1 MVTRWIFAGIVALLA
16 LQRLAELRLSRKNEA
31 RILAQGGIEVAPEQ
45 YRMMKVLH
53 TSWFAAMLV
62 EVFVLQRPFV
72 PALSLCALC
81 LLIAGQ
87 VFRYSAIRTL
97 GWRWT
102 VRVMILPGAEPVR
115 SGIYRFIRHP
125 NYLGVILEI
134 AAVPLIHSAF
144 ITALV
149 YSAAN
154 AVLLYS
160 RVVTEEKALSV
171 YNQYQQVFENQP
183 RFFPVFHLRDRE

>member
-1 MVTRWIFAGIVALLA
+1 MVTRWIFFGIVALLA
-16 LQRLAELRLSRKNEA
+16 LQRLAELRLSRRNEA
-31 RILAQGGIEVAPEQ
+31 RILAQGGIEFAPEQ

-62 EVFVLQRPFV
+62 EVFVLQRPFI

-81 LLIAGQ
+81 LLFAGQ

-102 VRVMILPGAEPVR
+102 VRVMILPGADPVR
-115 SGIYRFIRHP
+115 RGIYRFIRHP

-144 ITALV
+144 ITTLV

-160 RVVTEEKALSV
+160 RVATEEKALSV

-183 RFFPVFHLRDRE
+183 RFLPAFHLRDRE

>member
-1 MVTRWIFAGIVALLA
+1 MVTRWIFAGLVALLA
-16 LQRLAELRLSRKNEA
+16 LQRLVELRLSRKNEA
-31 RILAQGGIEVAPEQ
+31 RIFVEGGVEFAPEQ

-53 TSWFAAMLV
+53 SSWFAAMLV
-62 EVFVLQRPFV
+62 EVFALRRPFIPV
-72 PALSLCALC
+72 LSLCALC
-81 LLIAGQ
+81 LLVAGQ
-87 VFRYSAIRTL
+87 TFRYAAIRTL

-102 VRVMILPGAEPVR
+102 VRVMILPGADPVR

-134 AAVPLIHSAF
+134 VAVPLLHSAF

-154 AVLLYS
+154 VLLLNS
-160 RVVTEEKALSV
+160 RIHVEEKALSE
-171 YNQYQQVFENQP
+171 YNHYQQLFEDQP
-183 RFFPVFHLRDRE
+183 RFLPEIHLRDRD